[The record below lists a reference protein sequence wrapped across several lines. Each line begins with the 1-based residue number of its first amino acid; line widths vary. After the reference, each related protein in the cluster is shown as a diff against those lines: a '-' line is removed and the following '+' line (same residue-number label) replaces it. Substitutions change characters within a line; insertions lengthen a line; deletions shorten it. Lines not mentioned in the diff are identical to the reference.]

1 MLEKLKKYYLIYRNK
16 CGRKNL
22 FMKHEEEFLYMLTRK
37 GMENTSRNVLRGNIN
52 IHKINDAVEEI
63 LMFGDEES
71 FSPINPSIKLEQ
83 PEDVKTCLKM
93 LRNEKVIK

>member
-1 MLEKLKKYYLIYRNK
+1 MLEKLKRYYLIYRNK
-16 CGRKNL
+16 CGRKHL

-37 GMENTSRNVLRGNIN
+37 GLYNVNRNVLRGNIN
-52 IHKINDAVEEI
+52 IFVINEEVKRI

-83 PEDVKTCLKM
+83 PEDVKICLEMMK
-93 LRNEKVIK
+93 NERCIK